1 MRKDCLFAMSLD
13 GYIADKSGSVAW
25 LGGHGG
31 PEEPLDTYPELL
43 RQVDTVILGWNTYR
57 QIVTELSPGRWVYE
71 QLTSYVITHRTLPDL
86 SNIRFVQKDPCALV
100 ERLRRMPGG
109 GIWICGGA
117 GIIQPLVRGGLIDE
131 YRISV
136 IPTLLG
142 DGIRLFE
149 PTEQAAR
156 LHLERVLSAGGIAE
170 LTYTVRYPAAPET
183 APDKECQKNKGAH
196 AP

>member
-1 MRKDCLFAMSLD
+1 MRTVILYIAMSLD
-13 GYIADKSGSVAW
+13 GYIADKNGGVDW

-43 RQVDTVILGWNTYR
+43 RQADTVVLGWNTYH
-57 QIVTELSPGRWVYE
+57 QIVTELSPESWVYE
-71 QLTSYVITHRTLPDL
+71 QLTSYVITHRTLPDTP
-86 SNIRFVQKDPCALV
+86 NIRFVQEDPCALV
-100 ERLRRMPGG
+100 SRLKQTPGG
-109 GIWICGGA
+109 AVWVCGGA

-149 PTEQAAR
+149 PAEQTTR

-170 LTYTVRYPAAPET
+170 LTYTVQRPAALNQE
-183 APDKECQKNKGAH
+183 
-196 AP
+196 